1 MEERKMFNWR
11 VYPYSFVFAY
21 ALFAITIPS
30 AIVHSSPVGESELHN
45 NEEFIRLY
53 YGVAESCLVCHG
65 DYKFFESIG
74 TERRYLYVDRDAFVR
89 SVHFKLGCLGCH
101 EPMRTGVH
109 NEAIPT
115 RKNSLSSEAFE
126 SELLRLRTCD
136 GCHTEQKMEYAE
148 SVHGVAALE
157 YRVKDAPLCV
167 DCHGSHYILGKSDPQ
182 AHTYPAN
189 VPHLCAKCHGSTE
202 IYAKYGLSPEV
213 IKTYGES
220 FHGKKEALGYKR
232 VPVCTSCHGVHL
244 IYATTDE
251 RSLVNDANIS
261 MTCGK
266 CHGGAVKSFKAAF
279 SHKKVAPLQKAVLF
293 YVEQFY
299 LWFIFFTIGGMIVVI
314 LINLYAHLWSLKSK

>member
-1 MEERKMFNWR
+1 MEEKRMPRLLNTFGHIL
-11 VYPYSFVFAY
+11 VYSLIGV
-21 ALFAITIPS
+21 IIPS
-30 AIVHSSPVGESELHN
+30 AIVHASPINDRELYD

-65 DYKFFESIG
+65 DYKFFETSG
-74 TERRYLYVDRDAFVR
+74 SERRYLYVDRDAFVR
-89 SVHFKLGCLGCH
+89 SVHFRLGCLGCH
-101 EPMRTGVH
+101 EPMKTGVH
-109 NEAIPT
+109 AELAPT
-115 RKNSLSSEAFE
+115 ENDRVSPRAFE

-136 GCHTEQKMEYAE
+136 GCHNEQRREYLE

-157 YRVKDAPLCV
+157 YRVKGAPLCV
-167 DCHGSHYILGKSDPQ
+167 DCHGSHYILAKSDPQ
-182 AHTYPAN
+182 AHTHPAN

-202 IYAKYGLSPEV
+202 IYAKYGLNPEV

-220 FHGKKEALGYKR
+220 FHGKKEALGYKP

-244 IYATTDE
+244 IYATADK

-266 CHGGAVKSFKAAF
+266 CHEGAVKSFKAAF
-279 SHKKVAPLQKAVLF
+279 SHKKVTPLQKAVLF

-299 LWFIFFTIGGMIVVI
+299 LWLIFFIIGGMLVVI
-314 LINLYAHLWSLKSK
+314 LINLFAHLRSLRAK